1 MMALD
6 LKEKISCI
14 WHFAIPVFH
23 PKPPK
28 WQHFVKDSEYQQ
40 AMHLYIQM
48 RKPGISIVPEMPGF
62 CLLRR
67 CPNPRRTQI
76 CVLET
81 LQEMQQLRDF
91 AIAETE
97 R

>member
-48 RKPGISIVPEMPGF
+48 RNQAFPPSRK
-62 CLLRR
+62 CLVSA
-67 CPNPRRTQI
+67 C
-76 CVLET
+76 
-81 LQEMQQLRDF
+81 
-91 AIAETE
+91 
-97 R
+97 